1 MGLLSILNSNSVTQT
16 LRSKLMYNIILVTQM
31 GNYSFSNQCGRNGK
45 LLKDACEE
53 VEMVLD
59 ELRLEGLMYFL
70 YPQCI

>member
-1 MGLLSILNSNSVTQT
+1 
-16 LRSKLMYNIILVTQM
+16 MYNIILVTQM